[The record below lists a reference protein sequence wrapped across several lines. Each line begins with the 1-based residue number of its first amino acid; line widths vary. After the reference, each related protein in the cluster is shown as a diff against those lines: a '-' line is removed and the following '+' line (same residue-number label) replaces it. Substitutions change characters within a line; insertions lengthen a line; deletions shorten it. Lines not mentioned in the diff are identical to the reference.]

1 MKLIAQIK
9 LLPTDEQR
17 EKLLATLERANEAC
31 DWISGQA
38 WDDGTLSQ
46 YGIHKLVHYEARERF
61 ELSAQMTVRA
71 IARGPMPA
79 RLPPARATPFRFGVG
94 SPRIAACLPATLIR
108 AR

>member
-9 LLPTDEQR
+9 PLPADEQR

-71 IARGPMPA
+71 IAKGADACKTTPGTRNSFSIRGGFP
-79 RLPPARATPFRFGVG
+79 
-94 SPRIAACLPATLIR
+94 
-108 AR
+108 